1 MFAQNAI
8 ARLDE
13 GIADIEKHLVILK
26 RKRNSMVPICRLPD
40 ELLVLLMR
48 HIQSKPWTLKSMDLE
63 FYDFDAFDLRWM
75 QITWVCQH
83 IRRVA
88 IDSPELWTEVC
99 SEQSPEWNDLCA
111 SRSREAGICM
121 DIPYGH
127 YGEREHPAAHLSN
140 ARQARIES
148 WGLNLSRAVEQ
159 HLPTRLQV
167 LHAQRPYGLP
177 AISFIVSVADQL
189 VELCLDDV
197 YVEVWPQVTWTKLR
211 RLRLTNPT
219 SHPENLVLLVTRM
232 PDLRTLIISDLRPP
246 RDMLSYL
253 LKPVDM
259 SILDALAQAER
270 APSTLHHLIRIV
282 ISDSPAILE
291 ALMTC
296 IFRVTHRPNH
306 PHIEL
311 HAEWYDGFYENITP
325 LLAHLSDKWEWKQPI
340 PSAVVFRHEYHA
352 PDMYDLIL
360 KSEQGDLTHH
370 ASTLQ
375 VSNLRFNDDSMLRE
389 HEAIIHS
396 LVIER
401 VNVDERFFRE
411 LETLISH
418 IGLNI
423 VNIVFRDLNNAPA
436 LRSWVDSRNGTDKP
450 IKSVTYEDCRDAVDP
465 PSDFERIMDWDNGIG
480 LVGGYGYDI
489 DDVDEE

>member
-13 GIADIEKHLVILK
+13 EIADIEKHLVILK

-127 YGEREHPAAHLSN
+127 YGEREHPATYLSN

-177 AISFIVSVADQL
+177 AINFIISVADQL

-232 PDLRTLIISDLRPP
+232 PELRTLI
-246 RDMLSYL
+246 
-253 LKPVDM
+253 K
-259 SILDALAQAER
+259 
-270 APSTLHHLIRIV
+270 
-282 ISDSPAILE
+282 
-291 ALMTC
+291 
-296 IFRVTHRPNH
+296 
-306 PHIEL
+306 
-311 HAEWYDGFYENITP
+311 
-325 LLAHLSDKWEWKQPI
+325 
-340 PSAVVFRHEYHA
+340 
-352 PDMYDLIL
+352 
-360 KSEQGDLTHH
+360 
-370 ASTLQ
+370 
-375 VSNLRFNDDSMLRE
+375 
-389 HEAIIHS
+389 
-396 LVIER
+396 
-401 VNVDERFFRE
+401 
-411 LETLISH
+411 
-418 IGLNI
+418 
-423 VNIVFRDLNNAPA
+423 
-436 LRSWVDSRNGTDKP
+436 
-450 IKSVTYEDCRDAVDP
+450 
-465 PSDFERIMDWDNGIG
+465 
-480 LVGGYGYDI
+480 
-489 DDVDEE
+489 